1 MPNEDKGTEQNIPR
15 SAHVKPLVAIVGRQ
29 NVGKST
35 LLNRLA
41 GRRIAI
47 VEDLP
52 GTTRDRLT
60 AEASWLDKEFTVID
74 TGGVEASGSSSFSDE
89 INRQVKIAVDE
100 ADVILFLVDARDGL
114 LPSDDELAAL
124 LRPVKDR
131 IILVVNKADND
142 RLEMAAPE
150 FFRLGLG
157 EPVSI
162 SAYHGRGINDLMD
175 ALMKLLPQSPALPP
189 EAEAAEILKIALV
202 GRPNVGKSMILNR
215 LLGQERV
222 IVSSIPGTTRDA
234 IDTTLDFNGQSVILI
249 DTAGI
254 KRRGRQGGGVDK
266 YSVIRSLEA
275 IDRSDI
281 VILVLDASELVT
293 AQDLHV
299 AGYIQQAYKGVII
312 VVNKWDLANNLDK
325 SEVARCLHSNFKF
338 MRYANVLY
346 TSALEGSGLSDI
358 MPEVINV
365 YQERLKRIG
374 TAELNSTVQQ
384 VLAAHTPPHKGR
396 NILKFLYVTQAE
408 VNPPTFI
415 FFVNDSSLIHFS
427 YQRYLENA
435 LRRNFGF
442 EGTPLRLIF
451 KTRGEKK

>member
-1 MPNEDKGTEQNIPR
+1 MPTVNPNTEAKQAAPR
-15 SAHVKPLVAIVGRQ
+15 ARPLVAIVGRQ

-60 AEASWLDKEFTVID
+60 ANVSWLDKEFTVID
-74 TGGVEASGSSSFSDE
+74 TGGVEMKGSSSFSSE
-89 INRQVKIAVDE
+89 INKQVDIAINE
-100 ADVILFLVDARDGL
+100 AALILFLVDAKDGL
-114 LPSDDELAAL
+114 MPSDQDLAAL
-124 LRPVKDR
+124 LRPVKNR
-131 IILVVNKADND
+131 VLLVVNKADNEKLD
-142 RLEMAAPE
+142 MAAPE
-150 FFRLGLG
+150 FNRLGMG
-157 EPVSI
+157 EPIPV
-162 SAYHGRGINDLMD
+162 SAYHGRGINDLLD
-175 ALMKLLPQSPALPP
+175 VLLARLPEPPPVTPVNPA
-189 EAEAAEILKIALV
+189 ESVKIAIV

-215 LLGQERV
+215 LLGEERV

-234 IDTTLDFNGQSVILI
+234 IDTNLDYNGQSVILI

-275 IDRSDI
+275 IDRADI
-281 VILVLDASELVT
+281 ALLVLDAGELVT

-299 AGYIQQAYKGVII
+299 AGYIQQAFKGVII
-312 VVNKWDLANNLDK
+312 IVNKWDLAKTLDK
-325 SEVARCLHSNFKF
+325 NEVTRCLRANLKF
-338 MRYANVLY
+338 MRYASILY
-346 TSALEGSGLSDI
+346 TSAMDGTGIADI
-358 MPEVINV
+358 MPQAMEV
-365 YQERLKRIG
+365 YQQRNKRIP
-374 TAELNSTVQQ
+374 TAELNNTVQQ
-384 VLAAHTPPHKGR
+384 VLAAHTPPHKGFQL
-396 NILKFLYVTQAE
+396 LKFFYATQAE
-408 VNPPTFI
+408 VNPPTFV
-415 FFVNDSSLIHFS
+415 FFVNDATLMHFS
-427 YQRYLENA
+427 YQRYLENQ

>member
-1 MPNEDKGTEQNIPR
+1 M
-15 SAHVKPLVAIVGRQ
+15 AIVGRQ

-60 AEASWLDKEFTVID
+60 ADVSWLDKEFTVID
-74 TGGVEASGSSSFSDE
+74 TGGVEAKGSSSFTQE
-89 INRQVKIAVDE
+89 INRQVSIAIDE
-100 ADVILFLVDARDGL
+100 ADIILFLVDAKDGL
-114 LPSDDELAAL
+114 MPSDQDLAAL
-124 LRPVKDR
+124 LRPVKER
-131 IILVVNKADND
+131 VMLVVNKADND
-142 RLEMAAPE
+142 RLDMAAPE
-150 FFRLGLG
+150 FSRLGLG
-157 EPVSI
+157 EPITI
-162 SAYHGRGINDLMD
+162 SAYHGRGINDLLD
-175 ALMKLLPQSPALPP
+175 ALLARLPAAVTPTAVKPADG
-189 EAEAAEILKIALV
+189 LKIAIV

-215 LLGQERV
+215 LLGEERV
-222 IVSSIPGTTRDA
+222 IVSAIPGTTRDA
-234 IDTTLDFNGQSVILI
+234 IDTTLDFGGQSVILI

-275 IDRSDI
+275 IDRAD
-281 VILVLDASELVT
+281 VALLVLDAGELVT

-299 AGYIQQAYKGVII
+299 AGYIQQAFKGVII
-312 VVNKWDLANNLDK
+312 VVNKWDLAKTLDK
-325 SEVARCLHSNFKF
+325 NEVTRCLRANLKF
-338 MRYANVLY
+338 MRYGPILY
-346 TSALEGSGLSDI
+346 TSAMDGSGIAEI
-358 MPEVINV
+358 MPLAVEI
-365 YQERLKRIG
+365 YRERLKRIA

-384 VLAAHTPPHKGR
+384 VLAAHTPPHKGMR
-396 NILKFLYVTQAE
+396 LLKFFYATQAE
-408 VNPPTFI
+408 VNPPTFV
-415 FFVNDSSLIHFS
+415 FFVNDATLMHFS
-427 YQRYLENA
+427 YQRYLENQ

>member
-1 MPNEDKGTEQNIPR
+1 
-15 SAHVKPLVAIVGRQ
+15 VAIVGRQ

-60 AEASWLDKEFTVID
+60 AGVSWLDKEFTVID
-74 TGGVEASGSSSFSDE
+74 TGGVEAKGSSSFTSE
-89 INRQVKIAVDE
+89 INRQVNIAIDE
-100 ADVILFLVDARDGL
+100 ADLILLLVDAKDGL
-114 LPSDDELAAL
+114 MPSDQDLAAL
-124 LRPVKDR
+124 LRPVKKR
-131 IILVVNKADND
+131 VMLVVNKADND
-142 RLEMAAPE
+142 KLDMAAPE
-150 FFRLGLG
+150 FARLGLG
-157 EPVSI
+157 EPIAI
-162 SAYHGRGINDLMD
+162 SAYHGRGINALLD
-175 ALMKLLPQSPALPP
+175 ALLARLPASPAATAVKP
-189 EAEAAEILKIALV
+189 AEGLKIAIV

-215 LLGQERV
+215 LLGEERV
-222 IVSSIPGTTRDA
+222 IVSAIPGTTRDA
-234 IDTTLDFNGQSVILI
+234 IDTTIDFEGQSVILI

-275 IDRSDI
+275 IDRAD
-281 VILVLDASELVT
+281 VALLVLDAGELVT

-299 AGYIQQAYKGVII
+299 AGYIQQAFKGVII
-312 VVNKWDLANNLDK
+312 VVNKWDLAKTLDK
-325 SEVARCLHSNFKF
+325 NEVTRCLRANLKF
-338 MRYANVLY
+338 MRYASILY
-346 TSALEGSGLSDI
+346 TSAMDGTGISDI
-358 MPEVINV
+358 MPQAIEVYN
-365 YQERLKRIG
+365 QRLKRIP

-384 VLAAHTPPHKGR
+384 VLAAHTPPHKGMHL
-396 NILKFLYVTQAE
+396 LKFFYATQAE
-408 VNPPTFI
+408 VNPPTFV
-415 FFVNDSSLIHFS
+415 FFVNDATLMHFS
-427 YQRYLENA
+427 YQRYLENQ

>member
-1 MPNEDKGTEQNIPR
+1 MPNENQNAEQNSPR
-15 SAHVKPLVAIVGRQ
+15 PARIKPLVAIVGRQ

-60 AEASWLDKEFTVID
+60 ADVSWLDKEFTVID
-74 TGGVEASGSSSFSDE
+74 TGGVEAKGSSSFSDE
-89 INRQVKIAVDE
+89 INRQVDIAIDE
-100 ADVILFLVDARDGL
+100 ADIILFLVDAKDGL
-114 LPSDDELAAL
+114 LPSDQDLAAL
-124 LRPVKDR
+124 LRPVKNR
-131 IILVVNKADND
+131 VILVVNKADNEK
-142 RLEMAAPE
+142 LEMNAPE
-150 FFRLGLG
+150 FSRLGLG
-157 EPVSI
+157 EPVSV
-162 SAYHGRGINDLMD
+162 SAYHGRGINDLLDILLERLPGAPDLLD
-175 ALMKLLPQSPALPP
+175 AKPA
-189 EAEAAEILKIALV
+189 EGLKIALV

-215 LLGQERV
+215 LMGEERV

-234 IDTTLDFNGQSVILI
+234 IDTVLDYNGQSVILI

-275 IDRSDI
+275 IDRADI
-281 VILVLDASELVT
+281 ALLVLDAGELVT

-299 AGYIQQAYKGVII
+299 AGYIQQAFKGVII
-312 VVNKWDLANNLDK
+312 VVNKWDLAVTLDKNEVTRCLRNNL
-325 SEVARCLHSNFKF
+325 KF
-338 MRYANVLY
+338 MRYASILY
-346 TSALEGSGLSDI
+346 TSAMDGTGISEI
-358 MPEVINV
+358 MPQAIEV
-365 YQERLKRIG
+365 YQQRLKRIN

-384 VLAAHTPPHKGR
+384 VLAAHTPPHKGHQL
-396 NILKFLYVTQAE
+396 LKFYYATQAE
-408 VNPPTFI
+408 VNPPTFV
-415 FFVNDSSLIHFS
+415 FFVNDSTLMHFS
-427 YQRYLENA
+427 YQRYLENE

>member
-1 MPNEDKGTEQNIPR
+1 MPGHER
-15 SAHVKPLVAIVGRQ
+15 VKPLVAIVGRQ

-60 AEASWLDKEFTVID
+60 ADATWLDRDFTVID
-74 TGGVEASGSSSFSDE
+74 TGGVEVSGSSSFSSE
-89 INRQVKIAVDE
+89 INRQVKIAIGE
-100 ADVILFLVDARDGL
+100 ADAILFLVDARDGM
-114 LPSDDELAAL
+114 LPGDEELAAL

-131 IILVVNKADND
+131 VILVVNKTDND
-142 RLEMAAPE
+142 KLEMAVPE
-150 FFRLGLG
+150 FFRMGLG

-175 ALMKLLPQSPALPP
+175 ELMKHLPQMPDLPDDVEP
-189 EAEAAEILKIALV
+189 SDVLKIALV

-234 IDTTLDFNGQSVILI
+234 IDTTLDFEGQSVILI

-281 VILVLDASELVT
+281 AILVLDAGELVT

-299 AGYIQQAYKGVII
+299 AGYIQQAFKGVII
-312 VVNKWDLANNLDK
+312 VVNKWDLSGNLDK
-325 SEVARCLHSNFKF
+325 NEVARCLRSNFKF
-338 MRYANVLY
+338 MRYANILY
-346 TSALEGSGLSDI
+346 TSALEGSGMSEILPQAI
-358 MPEVINV
+358 QV
-365 YQERLKRIG
+365 YHERLKRIG

-384 VLAAHTPPHKGR
+384 VLAAHTPPHKGHR
-396 NILKFLYVTQAE
+396 ILKFLYTTQAE
-408 VNPPTFI
+408 VNPPTFV
-415 FFVNDSSLIHFS
+415 FFVNDASLMHFS

>member
-1 MPNEDKGTEQNIPR
+1 MAENNQNAPK
-15 SAHVKPLVAIVGRQ
+15 SETPTPHTKPLVAIVGRQ

-60 AEASWLDKEFTVID
+60 ADVSWLDKEFTVID
-74 TGGVEASGSSSFSDE
+74 TGGVEAKGSSSFTSE
-89 INRQVKIAVDE
+89 INRQVNIAIDE
-100 ADVILFLVDARDGL
+100 ADLILFLVDAKDGL
-114 LPSDDELAAL
+114 MPSDQDLAAL
-124 LRPVKDR
+124 LRPVKKR
-131 IILVVNKADND
+131 VMLVVNKADND
-142 RLEMAAPE
+142 RLDMAAPE
-150 FFRLGLG
+150 FSRLGLG
-157 EPVSI
+157 EPIAI
-162 SAYHGRGINDLMD
+162 SAYHGRGINDLLD
-175 ALMKLLPQSPALPP
+175 ALLARLPVSAAPAFAKPVGG
-189 EAEAAEILKIALV
+189 LKIAIV

-215 LLGQERV
+215 LLGEERV
-222 IVSSIPGTTRDA
+222 IVSAIPGTTRDA
-234 IDTTLDFNGQSVILI
+234 IDTTLDFGGQSVILI

-275 IDRSDI
+275 IDRTDI
-281 VILVLDASELVT
+281 ALLVLDAGELVT

-299 AGYIQQAYKGVII
+299 AGYIQQAFKGVII
-312 VVNKWDLANNLDK
+312 VVNKWDLAKTLDK
-325 SEVARCLHSNFKF
+325 NEVTRCLRANLKF
-338 MRYANVLY
+338 MRYAHILY
-346 TSALEGSGLSDI
+346 TSAMDGTGMSDI
-358 MPEVINV
+358 MPQAIEV
-365 YQERLKRIG
+365 YQERLKRIP

-384 VLAAHTPPHKGR
+384 VLAAHTPPHKGMHL
-396 NILKFLYVTQAE
+396 LKFFYATQAE
-408 VNPPTFI
+408 VNPPTFV
-415 FFVNDSSLIHFS
+415 FFVNDATLMHFS
-427 YQRYLENA
+427 YQRYLENQ